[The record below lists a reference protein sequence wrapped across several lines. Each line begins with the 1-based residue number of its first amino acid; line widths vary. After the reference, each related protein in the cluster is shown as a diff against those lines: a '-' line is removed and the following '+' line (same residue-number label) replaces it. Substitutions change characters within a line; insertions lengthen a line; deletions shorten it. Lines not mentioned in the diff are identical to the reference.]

1 MKLMQRDRLN
11 FLISCLNSYELNNI
25 VHDRESKE
33 LNVFVSDDDKIDF
46 DSLIIKIKLILFNS
60 NKLHIS

>member
-11 FLISCLNSYELNNI
+11 FRFSCLNSNCYKLNNI

-46 DSLIIKIKLILFNS
+46 KN
-60 NKLHIS
+60 